1 VQQFNRN
8 FKPERENKKE
18 KGCWYIGVNFNP
30 PVEET
35 ITVTPFMIEAGTGV
49 ELKCFKKMENSEP
62 RFVSLH
68 SIAIQHVAVVL
79 NLLRAY
85 AKRVLQSCGEG
96 SKRSEV
102 EQDSGTKKRRNSAR
116 VRRKIR

>member
-1 VQQFNRN
+1 MAKPESASIGGSQVKPYNLLAGILLTCNSLLMFVQVQQFNRN

-62 RFVSLH
+62 RFISLQ
-68 SIAIQHVAVVL
+68 SITIQHHTIF
-79 NLLRAY
+79 
-85 AKRVLQSCGEG
+85 S
-96 SKRSEV
+96 
-102 EQDSGTKKRRNSAR
+102 
-116 VRRKIR
+116 IF